1 MSENLL
7 YCLLGIAGGGII
19 SFLVSLLFYNLGFF
33 NKCLLV
39 DLISPGDKPD
49 STRDYVL
56 ILRNIGKQIIDMSD
70 FVKANKPAI
79 DSDGIE
85 SYKIVPPSFQN
96 CVKANIRQKNN
107 RLAISFDFLKPKEQL
122 VIIIFGAKGIVTLLG
137 TLKDG
142 KIISLRSIMDFA
154 KRKRIFTIP
163 SVMMLS
169 SIMILVNRSMFVSII
184 ISLLLGF
191 DIGLDAIYLW
201 TYKKRI
207 QNTQWIEN
215 AKNINVSR
223 SEVSGDNDT

>member
-1 MSENLL
+1 M
-7 YCLLGIAGGGII
+7 
-19 SFLVSLLFYNLGFF
+19 
-33 NKCLLV
+33 
-39 DLISPGDKPD
+39 
-49 STRDYVL
+49 L
-56 ILRNIGKQIIDMSD
+56 ILRNIGKQVIDMSD

-79 DSDGIE
+79 YSDGIE
-85 SYKIVPPSFQN
+85 SYKNVPPSFQN

-122 VIIIFGAKGIVTLLG
+122 VIIIFGAKGIVTFFG

-142 KIISLRSIMDFA
+142 KIISFRSIMDFA

-163 SVMMLS
+163 SVMMIS
-169 SIMILVNRSMFVSII
+169 SIMILFNRSMFVSII

-191 DIGLDAIYLW
+191 DIGLDAIFLW

-215 AKNINVSR
+215 AKSIGVSR
-223 SEVSGDNDT
+223 SEVYGDNDT